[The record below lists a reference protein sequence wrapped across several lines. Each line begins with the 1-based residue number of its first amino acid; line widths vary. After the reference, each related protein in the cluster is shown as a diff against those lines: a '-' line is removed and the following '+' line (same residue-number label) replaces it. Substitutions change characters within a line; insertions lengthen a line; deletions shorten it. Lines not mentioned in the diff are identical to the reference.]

1 MPLRS
6 TSRKMQPGRR
16 QPLSWRVLR
25 RGSKALTVLVF
36 CALIVPVVSGGVALG
51 TLLFVRLPG
60 SLPEKKPVFE
70 AVPSTVYDAAGNK
83 LAVFSDFD
91 LTVPMAPT
99 DVPEVLKQAVV
110 AAEDQRFY
118 EHHGVDPQGVARAAW
133 VSYQGGEILQGGSTI
148 TQQYIKNAYLNF
160 DVKFSRKLRE
170 ALLATQLERQ
180 MTKDEILFN
189 YLNTIYFGSGAYGA
203 GAAAQLY
210 FGKPVSQLTLPEAAT
225 LAGVI
230 PAPTV
235 WSPRV
240 NLADSDARRR
250 TVLDSM
256 AQVGYITPLEAEAA
270 KAQTLWIATDGP
282 APGPATIVVPV
293 PKKGAFSNPYFV
305 DWIEQSLLEKYGAE
319 VLYRGGLRI
328 DTSLD
333 PTLQQL
339 AQAAVT
345 DRLAATDPSVEMA
358 MAVVDPRNGLVKAM
372 VGGRDYNVSQVN
384 LATGGSLGMQPGSS
398 FKAFTL
404 AAAFERGYKP
414 ESVVPAPAIY
424 RVPDCDGEGCQIKN
438 SEGSGYGSANL
449 RVATSSSINTAYAD
463 LTYQIGVP
471 AVAEMANRLGVSAI
485 TPDRDYGLSLTLG
498 AYEVSPLDM
507 ASAYGSFANLGIHQS
522 ATGIVKVTDKTG
534 RVIEDNTS
542 RPGTRVLSQAVATNV
557 SDVMRGVI
565 TSGTGRNAN
574 IGRPASGKTG
584 TTDNYHD
591 AWFVGYTPQ
600 LSTAVWMG
608 HRDEVRSLGGVSGG
622 SHPAIAWGTFMRQ
635 ALADQPVIDF
645 PPPGQLAA
653 ASDVAAA
660 VPNQP
665 SAVAVATAPNGPN
678 SGTANGGAVN
688 GGFGKANEDVTLRP
702 AAQDQPLDTPN
713 DCGGPCKL

>member
-1 MPLRS
+1 MMGS
-6 TSRKMQPGRR
+6 TSRKMDRGRR
-16 QPLSWRVLR
+16 VPLPLRALR
-25 RGSKALTVLVF
+25 RGSKALTVLVV
-36 CALIVPVVSGGVALG
+36 CALLVPVVAAGVALG

-70 AVPSTVYDAAGNK
+70 ALPSTVYDAAGNK

-91 LTVPMAPT
+91 LTVPMKEE
-99 DVPEVLKQAVV
+99 DVPEVLKMAVV

-118 EHHGVDPQGVARAAW
+118 QHHGVDPQGVARAAW
-133 VSYQGGEILQGGSTI
+133 ISYQGGQILQGGSTI

-160 DVKFSRKLRE
+160 DVNFSRKLRE

-210 FGKPVSQLTLPEAAT
+210 FNKPVSQLNLSEAAT

-230 PAPTV
+230 PSPTA

-240 NLADSDARRR
+240 SLADAEFRRKL
-250 TVLDSM
+250 VLDTM
-256 AQVGYITPLEAEAA
+256 VQVGFVSSGEAEAA
-270 KAQTLWIATDGP
+270 KALPLWLVTDGTPPGPVTAVSP
-282 APGPATIVVPV
+282 APE
-293 PKKGAFSNPYFV
+293 KGAFSNPYFV
-305 DWIEQSLLEKYGAE
+305 DYVEQDLLAKYGAE

-333 PTLQQL
+333 PTMQQL
-339 AQAAVT
+339 AQSAVS
-345 DRLAATDPSVEMA
+345 DRLASYDPSVEMA
-358 MAVVDPRNGLVKAM
+358 MAVVDPRNGLVRAM

-398 FKAFTL
+398 MKAFTL
-404 AAAFERGYKP
+404 AAAFERGYRP
-414 ESVVPAPAIY
+414 ESVVPAPAVY
-424 RVPDCDGEGCQIKN
+424 QVPGCDGEGCSIRN

-449 RVATSSSINTAYAD
+449 RVATSSSINTAYAG
-463 LTYQIGVP
+463 LAYEIGVP
-471 AVAEMANRLGVSAI
+471 AVAEMAHRLGVSAI

-507 ASAYGSFANLGIHQS
+507 ASAYGSFANNGLHQQS
-522 ATGIVKVTDKTG
+522 TGIVKVTDKTG
-534 RVIEDNTS
+534 KVIEDNSS
-542 RPGTRVLSQAVATNV
+542 RPGTRVLSEAVASNV
-557 SDVMRGVI
+557 TDVLKGVI

-574 IGRPASGKTG
+574 IGRPAAGKTG
-584 TTDNYHD
+584 TTDDYHD

-608 HRDEVRSLGGVSGG
+608 HRDSVSSLGGVFGG
-622 SHPAIAWGTFMRQ
+622 SHPAIAWAQFMRQ
-635 ALADQPVIDF
+635 ALANQPVTDF

-653 ASDVAAA
+653 AADVAAA
-660 VPNQP
+660 GPATP
-665 SAVAVATAPNGPN
+665 SAGNSKGSDQTAPVK
-678 SGTANGGAVN
+678 TDA

-702 AAQDQPLDTPN
+702 GAQDPVAETPN
-713 DCGGPCKL
+713 DCGGPCRL